1 MKSIKRSRA
10 RLSLSP
16 SWAEGGASLV
26 LATKEEKK
34 EISVFREGRPK
45 ELRCGGME
53 FSMIHEN
60 VKKKRTQQK
69 EEETDLLQTFFNL
82 GVKVDEFS
90 AKMGVG
96 I

>member
-10 RLSLSP
+10 RISLSL

-26 LATKEEKK
+26 LATREEKGKK
-34 EISVFREGRPK
+34 EISVFREGRSK

-53 FSMIHEN
+53 FNMIHEN

-69 EEETDLLQTFFNL
+69 EEETD
-82 GVKVDEFS
+82 
-90 AKMGVG
+90 
-96 I
+96 